1 MFGGAVMK
9 SFKEYS
15 RQAEQVASAQAGSA
29 QGEKSAD
36 GQEKATAEALTRKLA
51 AAYNGKSNAAMLQ
64 SILEEAERG
73 KRAGTLSN
81 EDIERFYQSFAP
93 MLDGFQRKR
102 LRAVVQR
109 LKEI

>member
-1 MFGGAVMK
+1 
-9 SFKEYS
+9 
-15 RQAEQVASAQAGSA
+15 
-29 QGEKSAD
+29 
-36 GQEKATAEALTRKLA
+36 
-51 AAYNGKSNAAMLQ
+51 MLQ

-81 EDIERFYQSFAP
+81 EEIESFYQSFAP